1 MTLRAQP
8 ITEEWQAGI
17 REGNPA
23 QYVVVSQMASSY
35 IYEYYHYN
43 YNKSLYDSMI

>member
-23 QYVVVSQMASSY
+23 QYVVVSQMAGSY
-35 IYEYYHYN
+35 MNITIII
-43 YNKSLYDSMI
+43 SLCMTCMI